1 MRKIWVILQ
10 ATEEDEQSPYPH
22 LSLSLSFNFIT
33 NIRQLNVIRSILYV
47 LGRMKASKMFEVKD

>member
-1 MRKIWVILQ
+1 MNKAPTPI
-10 ATEEDEQSPYPH
+10 
-22 LSLSLSFNFIT
+22 SLSLSFNFIT

>member
-22 LSLSLSFNFIT
+22 LSLSFNFIT

-47 LGRMKASKMFEVKD
+47 LGRMKDSKMFSVKD